1 MQCNS
6 NSDPRED
13 MFNAI
18 LKMPNGIGIG
28 IIERSDV
35 ILATLLGK
43 ICIDVSMCDMVESY
57 KVVCKWVNR
66 MYWRAI
72 SERAGVG

>member
-1 MQCNS
+1 
-6 NSDPRED
+6 

-18 LKMPNGIGIG
+18 FKMPNGIGIR

-43 ICIDVSMCDMVESY
+43 TCIDVSMCDMVESY

-72 SERAGVG
+72 SERD